1 MALARVNHRV
11 FLGALCSSLFL
22 LPVHLLVQSKAHLAW
37 VEFLEPGAR
46 RTAH

>member
-1 MALARVNHRV
+1 MALAWVNHRM

-22 LPVHLLVQSKAHLAW
+22 LPVHLPVQSKAHLAW

-46 RTAH
+46 RTAR